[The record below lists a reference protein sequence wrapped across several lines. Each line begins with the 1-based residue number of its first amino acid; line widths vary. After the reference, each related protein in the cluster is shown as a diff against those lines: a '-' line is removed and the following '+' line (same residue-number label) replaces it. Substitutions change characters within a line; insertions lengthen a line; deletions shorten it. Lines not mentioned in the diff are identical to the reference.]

1 MGSGYIV
8 ILLPECDLMM
18 GIGQV
23 LVLKMPPEKLRA
35 VTVAIERGAW
45 DAYETEF
52 YINYYLAK
60 ARAAQ
65 KLP

>member
-1 MGSGYIV
+1 
-8 ILLPECDLMM
+8 MM

-35 VTVAIERGAW
+35 DNVAIERGAW

-52 YINYYLAK
+52 YINYDLAK